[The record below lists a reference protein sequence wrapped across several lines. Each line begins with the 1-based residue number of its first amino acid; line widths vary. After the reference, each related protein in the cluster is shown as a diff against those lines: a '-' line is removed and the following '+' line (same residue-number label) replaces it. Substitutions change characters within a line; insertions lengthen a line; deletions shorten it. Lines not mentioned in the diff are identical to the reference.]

1 MALALRHEA
10 RQHSDWKTV
19 MTESKHPNDAA
30 GATREPALHA
40 FVGEARRHWPELEVS
55 DLELVAYVQERTGPA
70 GGPLLLHA
78 GDLLLACAC
87 ARGLAE
93 AIEAFRELYH
103 PTIRRVC
110 ARHRADDALAD
121 DAEQGVYERLLV
133 SRGEQPPRIAEYK
146 GIGPLEGWVAT
157 TTSTTL
163 LMLQRAAWRRRE
175 QPETPATSQ
184 RVGVLNPELEVMRAR
199 YKAQLEEAI
208 TSALTELGDRERTLL
223 RLHLGERLNI
233 DTLGSMYGVNR
244 ATAARWLV
252 LARKSLLERARAAIR
267 ASLGASEEELDS
279 LGALLRSQLH
289 VSLARHLG

>member
-1 MALALRHEA
+1 
-10 RQHSDWKTV
+10 
-19 MTESKHPNDAA
+19 MTDLESPKGAA
-30 GATREPALHA
+30 DGMEGQTLVA
-40 FVGEARRHWPELEVS
+40 FVAEARRHWPELEVS
-55 DLELVAYVQERTGPA
+55 ELDFADYVRERSGPG
-70 GGPLLLHA
+70 GGPLLPHA

-87 ARGLAE
+87 ARGATE
-93 AIEAFRELYH
+93 AIEAFQALYH

-110 ARHRADDALAD
+110 ARHRVDEALAD
-121 DAEQGVYERLLV
+121 DAEQAVYERLLV
-133 SRGEQPPRIAEYK
+133 SRGEQRPKIAEYK

-175 QPETPATSQ
+175 QPESPAANEH
-184 RVGVLNPELEVMRAR
+184 VGVLNPELDVMRAR
-199 YKAQLEEAI
+199 YKLQIEEAI
-208 TSALTELGDRERTLL
+208 ASALSGLGDRERTLL

-267 ASLGASEEELDS
+267 ASLGASDEELDS

-289 VSLARHLG
+289 VSLARHLVG